1 MTAAIGREELSER
14 ALKAGWHRRDEGRTD
29 YFSRSPV
36 RIHVIWQGDDAISG
50 GALYH
55 DDNLMTYTRDFDTIM
70 GWLKR

>member
-14 ALKAGWHRRDEGRTD
+14 AVEAGWQRRDEGRTD
-29 YFSRSPV
+29 YYSRSPV
-36 RIHVIWQGDDAISG
+36 RIHVIWQGPDAISG

-55 DDNLMTYTRDFDTIM
+55 DDNLMTYTRDPDTIM

>member
-1 MTAAIGREELSER
+1 MTAVIGREELSER
-14 ALKAGWHRRDEGRTD
+14 AVEAGWHRRDEGRTD

-36 RIHVIWQGDDAISG
+36 RIHVIWQRDDAISG

-55 DDNLMTYTRDFDTIM
+55 DDNLMTYTRDFDTIV